1 MSQLDVIK
9 LLSNQN
15 KNKMAEKVNKLGDV
29 YGNSRNIPLTYQ
41 MRDSVDSRFVNDL
54 TREKHIILHGGSK
67 QGKTSLRKSV
77 LHEEEAIVIQCTR
90 DTTRV
95 MLYEMILK
103 KANIDYEVSKS
114 INTKGANK
122 LNIKIKA
129 EGTIPFLA
137 KAGGESSGEFSK
149 ESGDTKNYKNFD
161 IDADD
166 PNDIVRVLSEAG
178 FTKYIVIEDFHYL
191 DEDVQTSFA
200 FDLKVFYET
209 SKLVFIIVG
218 VWQESNRL
226 IMYNGDLIGRVT
238 NINVDNWTDADLKK
252 VIDNG
257 EPLLNISFPDE
268 VKQETIKISQDNVG
282 LLQEIC
288 FRICEKYNVWTTSE
302 DSIEIGTKGDVV
314 EIAKLISDDQAARY
328 RNFMV
333 KFSEGLSTTELE
345 MYKWIIFGIIN
356 STTQD
361 LRNGIAPGKLFSII
375 RPKHPKSST
384 LQLNNL
390 LSALERVQS
399 VQFKHRLQPLIL
411 DYSNSNLFV
420 VDANFLVYLNT
431 HEKKEL
437 IEIIGLE

>member
-1 MSQLDVIK
+1 
-9 LLSNQN
+9 
-15 KNKMAEKVNKLGDV
+15 MAEKVNKLGDV

-41 MRDSVDSRFVNDL
+41 TRESVDNRFVNDL

-77 LHEEEAIVIQCTR
+77 LREDEAIVIQCTR
-90 DTTRV
+90 DTNRI

-114 INTKGANK
+114 INTRGANK
-122 LNIKIKA
+122 LTVKIQA
-129 EGTIPFLA
+129 EGKIPFLA
-137 KAGGESSGEFSK
+137 KVGGEGSGELAK
-149 ESGDTKNYKNFD
+149 ETGDTKNYKNFD

-166 PNDIVRVLSEAG
+166 PNDIVRVLTEAG

-191 DEDVQTSFA
+191 DEEVQTSFA
-200 FDLKVFYET
+200 FDLKVFHET

-226 IMYNGDLIGRVT
+226 IMYNGDLTGRVT
-238 NINVDNWTDADLKK
+238 NINVDNWTDADLKN

-257 EPLLNISFPDE
+257 EPLLNISFPEE
-268 VKQETIKISQDNVG
+268 VKQEIIKISQDNVG

-288 FRICEKYNVWTTSE
+288 FRTCEKYNVWTTSN
-302 DSIEIGTKGDVV
+302 DQIEIGTKQDVV

-333 KFSEGLSTTELE
+333 KFSEGLNTTELE
-345 MYKWIIFGIIN
+345 MYKWIIYGIIN
-356 STTQD
+356 SSTQD
-361 LRNGIAPGKLFSII
+361 LRNGVTPGKLFGII

-431 HEKKEL
+431 HEKEQL
-437 IEIIGLE
+437 LGVIGIA